1 MKKHPDSKEKMM
13 SNTPRVEALIARVM
27 ARFPGQTEQS
37 DRRYYP
43 AVHQELG
50 PLARD
55 LERETITMQA
65 RVQELETWQRTI
77 CELLAPDGDEVLP
90 EDAHDV
96 VSCLRETISTVEQFS
111 NVEVNKDGP
120 TFEQTFLA
128 KRLGRVARL
137 VDVRMP
143 FESDENNAAVAG
155 TILADIAP
163 RIEKKLSATTVTP
176 SKEVLVELICKH
188 LGDAYFC
195 TRVWSA
201 WGVGAMGQDDFSP
214 VADSDMPHDL
224 ADEIIAALRTTPDCL
239 THPTCSV
246 PKVERSEEGT
256 CYYPNNGEPM
266 MEQQIREGKF

>member
-1 MKKHPDSKEKMM
+1 MKQHPYLKEKMM

-77 CELLAPDGDEVLP
+77 CELLAPDGDEVPP

-155 TILADIAP
+155 TILADIAR

-201 WGVGAMGQDDFSP
+201 WGVGTMGQDDFSP

-224 ADEIIAALRTTPDCL
+224 ADEIIAAL
-239 THPTCSV
+239 
-246 PKVERSEEGT
+246 
-256 CYYPNNGEPM
+256 N
-266 MEQQIREGKF
+266 MESK

>member
-1 MKKHPDSKEKMM
+1 MKQHLYLKEKLM

-27 ARFPGQTEQS
+27 DRFPGQTEQS

-65 RVQELETWQRTI
+65 RVQELEIWQRTI

-155 TILADIAP
+155 TILADIAR
-163 RIEKKLSATTVTP
+163 RIEKKLSTTTVT
-176 SKEVLVELICKH
+176 S
-188 LGDAYFC
+188 
-195 TRVWSA
+195 
-201 WGVGAMGQDDFSP
+201 
-214 VADSDMPHDL
+214 
-224 ADEIIAALRTTPDCL
+224 
-239 THPTCSV
+239 
-246 PKVERSEEGT
+246 
-256 CYYPNNGEPM
+256 N
-266 MEQQIREGKF
+266 